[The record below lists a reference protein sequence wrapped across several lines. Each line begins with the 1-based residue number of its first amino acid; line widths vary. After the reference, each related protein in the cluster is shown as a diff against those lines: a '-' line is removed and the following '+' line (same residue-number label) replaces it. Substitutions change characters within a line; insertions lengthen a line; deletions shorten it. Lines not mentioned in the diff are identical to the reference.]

1 MLSKLILYLEIIL
14 LLGGP
19 LFLMGSDSSILAS
32 RPLLMAIG
40 GFYCAFALTR
50 SKAKLGDIGLTF
62 HNFRRANLDLVWS
75 SIAVLITTSIII
87 IMVAPPLR
95 LFLIG
100 VDPLTHIS
108 LYERILLYIFAS
120 APIQELIFRGYLTF
134 RLQKVIKSDKWVR
147 VMSVAIFT
155 LAHLPFRSP
164 IMLFVSLFLGIMFT
178 QNYLKYRNL
187 FSVSL
192 SHGIVGG
199 ALMILRNYY
208 LPY

>member
-1 MLSKLILYLEIIL
+1 MLPPIIIFFEIVV

-19 LFLMGSDSSILAS
+19 LILMGTDSAILAS

-40 GFYCAFALTR
+40 GFYCAFRL
-50 SKAKLGDIGLTF
+50 SHSHAKLADIGITL
-62 HNFRRANLDLVWS
+62 HNFTRANKDLIWS
-75 SIAVLITTSIII
+75 STALLIVTAIII
-87 IMVAPPLR
+87 VMVSTPVR

-100 VDPLTHIS
+100 EDPLTNI
-108 LYERILLYIFAS
+108 LLIERIFLYITAS

-134 RLQKVIKSDKWVR
+134 RLRQVFKNENLIRIISI
-147 VMSVAIFT
+147 SVFA

-164 IMLFVSLFLGIMFT
+164 IMLFVSLFLGVALT
-178 QNYLKYRNL
+178 QNYLKYHNL

-192 SHGIVGG
+192 FHGLVG
-199 ALMILRNYY
+199 AMLMLLRNYY

>member
-1 MLSKLILYLEIIL
+1 MLAKIVLYLEIIV

-19 LFLMGSDSSILAS
+19 LFLMGADSSILAS

-40 GFYCAFALTR
+40 GFYCAFQLSRA
-50 SKAKLGDIGLTF
+50 KANLSDIGLTF
-62 HNFRRANLDLVWS
+62 HNLRRANLDLLWS
-75 SIAVLITTSIII
+75 SIALLVVTTIII
-87 IMVAPPLR
+87 VMVSHPLR

-100 VDPLTHIS
+100 QDPLTHIGLS
-108 LYERILLYIFAS
+108 ERIFLYIFAS

-134 RLQKVIKSDKWVR
+134 RLKRVLTNEKWIR
-147 VMSVAIFT
+147 ILSVGVFT

-192 SHGIVGG
+192 SHGLVGG
-199 ALMILRNYY
+199 MLMILRNYY
-208 LPY
+208 LPF

>member
-1 MLSKLILYLEIIL
+1 MLSKIVLYLEIIV

-19 LFLMGSDSSILAS
+19 LFLMGADSSILAS

-40 GFYCAFALTR
+40 GFYCAFRLTR
-50 SKAKLGDIGLTF
+50 AKARLSDIGLTL
-62 HNFRRANLDLVWS
+62 HNLRRANLDLVWS
-75 SIAVLITTSIII
+75 SIALLVVSSIII
-87 IMVAPPLR
+87 IMVSPPVR

-100 VDPLTHIS
+100 QDPLTNIA
-108 LYERILLYIFAS
+108 LYERIFLYIFAS

-134 RLQKVIKSDKWVR
+134 RLQQVIKSDKWVR
-147 VMSVAIFT
+147 IISVAVFT

-178 QNYLKYRNL
+178 QNYLKYKNL
-187 FSVSL
+187 FSVSI
-192 SHGIVGG
+192 SHGLVGG
-199 ALMILRNYY
+199 MLMILRNYY